1 MKGSFSIHHDI
12 YTGDV
17 WFGSLPRDDEFRI
30 GWIGSIEN
38 SSATIA
44 HDVVDH
50 AVSHR
55 TKKYLTAEE
64 ELRALGGVQYRLGEH
79 SVYDVANQVAIIK
92 WLDRPIK
99 SPPAAIKRHID
110 KLFRYNYI
118 DEEMLMAAL
127 KDRDI
132 ELTPEELELVHY
144 QFNWGWLMKE
154 WEFNRTRCHPHHVHN
169 FIDENIKDAVKDM
182 RDEDSYGIRVYFDF
196 PMGVFRWR
204 HMRRSFL

>member
-17 WFGSLPRDDEFRI
+17 WFGNLPREDEFRI
-30 GWIGSIEN
+30 GWIGSIET

-55 TKKYLTAEE
+55 TKKYLTAEA
-64 ELRALGGVQYRLGEH
+64 ELRALGGIEYRLGEH
-79 SVYDVANQVAIIK
+79 SNYAVANQIRTIK
-92 WLDRPIK
+92 WLGRPIK

-110 KLFRYNYI
+110 KVFRANLI
-118 DEEMLMAAL
+118 DEEMLIENL
-127 KDRDI
+127 KSDDI

-154 WEFNRTRCHPHHVHN
+154 WEFNRTRCHLHHVYN
-169 FIDENIKDAVKDM
+169 FIDKNIKDAVKDM
-182 RDEDSYGIRVYFDF
+182 RHQDSHGIRVYFDF
-196 PMGVFRWR
+196 AKSIFRWR